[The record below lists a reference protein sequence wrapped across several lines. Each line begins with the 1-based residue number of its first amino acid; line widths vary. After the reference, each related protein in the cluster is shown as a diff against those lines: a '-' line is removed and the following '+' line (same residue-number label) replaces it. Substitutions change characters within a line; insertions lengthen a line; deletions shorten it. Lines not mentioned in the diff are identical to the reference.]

1 MPERTPMTLAG
12 RVFAGGCVGLL
23 LSFGL
28 CGVGLQIDA
37 SHSSLS
43 GPMFS
48 VAAPLA
54 LFSVV
59 AVIVGVVMLFVGRR

>member
-43 GPMFS
+43 GPIFS
-48 VAAPLA
+48 VAVPLV
-54 LFSVV
+54 LLSVV
-59 AVIVGVVMLFVGRR
+59 AVFVGLIMFVTGRR